1 MPDSSYSDDD
11 GAAAEKADLIYRLR
25 HLIYEVRASG
35 SFAAFG
41 TIDSF
46 VNPGIF
52 VDPIGILRLP
62 LSLEDAQAL
71 AQTSHQAPFGKG
83 NQTLVDES
91 VRKTWQIDAANV
103 KFINKDWQPCLEQVL
118 KCVARELGIAGGPSC
133 IRAELYKMLLY
144 EKGAMFKPHQESV
157 TGTESSLTTTNV
169 WQY

>member
-1 MPDSSYSDDD
+1 MSDTSDDST
-11 GAAAEKADLIYRLR
+11 AAEKADFMYDLR
-25 HLIYEVRASG
+25 HLISEVHASG

-52 VDPIGILRLP
+52 IDPIGIVRLP
-62 LSLEDAQAL
+62 LSEDDAQAL
-71 AQTSHQAPFGKG
+71 AQTSHKAPFGKG
-83 NQTLVDES
+83 NETLVDES

-103 KFINKDWQPCLEQVL
+103 RILNKAWQPCLDQILERVT
-118 KCVARELGIAGGPSC
+118 EGLGIAGGPSS

-144 EKGAMFKPHQESV
+144 EEGAMFKPHQECV
-157 TGTESSLTTTNV
+157 TNWDSSSTKTNV

>member
-1 MPDSSYSDDD
+1 MPDSRHSDDD
-11 GAAAEKADLIYRLR
+11 GAAAEKADLMYRLR
-25 HLIYEVRASG
+25 HSIFEVRASG

-71 AQTSHQAPFGKG
+71 AQTSHNAPFGKG
-83 NQTLVDES
+83 DQTLVDES

-103 KFINKDWQPCLEQVL
+103 KFVNKTGSPVWI
-118 KCVARELGIAGGPSC
+118 GSS
-133 IRAELYKMLLY
+133 
-144 EKGAMFKPHQESV
+144 SV
-157 TGTESSLTTTNV
+157 WLESSGSLVDPHVFERNCTTCCSTKKEPCSSHPRSLSPELNHH
-169 WQY
+169 